1 MTARFLIDLRVGPR
15 TLEMAAQLVASVAL
29 CCGEHPAP
37 LLLIDDHRPYPAAIL
52 KVFGLVKHR
61 RRPTRRGRKRH
72 PALKPPPGLQVGVVH
87 KRRDDLGAL
96 LGVRTYGLF
105 GSARGIRQRIA
116 ELGLGQKINTS
127 HLERLNGTLRGQQT
141 RLARR
146 TRNGSRLAGMLQCAL
161 WLWRDLYHWTRL
173 HASLPGQTPA
183 MAMRLTDHVW
193 TVVEYLRHPVH
204 VSTYQREEWA
214 GRRNIALESAL
225 DARNCKRTW
234 PTS

>member
-1 MTARFLIDLRVGPR
+1 MTSRFLIDLRLGPR

-29 CCGEHPAP
+29 CCTRHAAP

-52 KVFGLVKHR
+52 QVFGLIKHR
-61 RRPTRRGRKRH
+61 RRPTGRGRKRH
-72 PALKPPPGLQVGVVH
+72 PRLKPPPDLRVGVVH
-87 KRRDDLGAL
+87 KRRDDLGSL

-116 ELGLGQKINTS
+116 DLGLGQKINTS

-161 WLWRDLYHWTRL
+161 WLWRDLYHWTRP
-173 HASLPGQTPA
+173 HTSLPGQTPA
-183 MAMRLTDHVW
+183 MAIGLADHVW
-193 TVVEYLRHPVH
+193 TVREYLRHPVH
-204 VSTYQREEWA
+204 VSAYQREDWA
-214 GRRNIALESAL
+214 VRRNIALESAL
-225 DARNCKRTW
+225 DARNRKRTL